1 MLSSVP
7 ISPVYRF
14 FRPNLWPLI
23 FDQSHV
29 HDIFGDKILKWHNI
43 NKKKH
48 KSSTL
53 ATERFRGPPEW
64 QSELR
69 TSNIRRPPRCLTH
82 IRCAYFS
89 SNVWEVAWSVLSKNW
104 AFTFLSDLSPIIVY
118 PCYNSL
124 TNSLLFSKL
133 YWCDPGVWRW
143 QLKTCWGCCCCYCWF

>member
-29 HDIFGDKILKWHNI
+29 HDIFGDKMTQHKQER
-43 NKKKH
+43 KKH

-89 SNVWEVAWSVLSKNW
+89 SNVWEVY
-104 AFTFLSDLSPIIVY
+104 D
-118 PCYNSL
+118 
-124 TNSLLFSKL
+124 
-133 YWCDPGVWRW
+133 
-143 QLKTCWGCCCCYCWF
+143 QLDVD